1 MKPKKAS
8 IKIRDFKRHVDDWC
22 ALRAAMHHQ
31 PASIVAG
38 QKDLRVF
45 VRFCKEKHVR
55 RINGNTLIVF
65 FAYLADTRKNCSGSI
80 NRKRSTLR
88 CYLDH
93 LRLRQVPGAASFPME
108 YVPRARQA
116 YKGPIHT
123 LEPHEVMRLLDSIDR
138 STVIGIRDFTIFS
151 LLYAIG
157 LRLGECLTIRLQ
169 DIHWEKEMLTING
182 KGRKIRYI
190 PLTEKIAKLLKTWIK
205 HRRELLNAG
214 TSEYL
219 FLSKKGNPLSARR
232 AEERFQDIVQK
243 NAPLSVKKVTP
254 HSLRHAFAS
263 HAVEGDADLL
273 VLKTILGHASLK
285 TTELYLHPSINK
297 MRAALN
303 DHLASDILKD
313 IRYREVGVVGM
324 RINGKRK
331 STACGT

>member
-1 MKPKKAS
+1 MKPKKAY
-8 IKIRDFKRHVDDWC
+8 IKISDFKRHVDDWC
-22 ALRAAMHHQ
+22 AIRSVMHHQ
-31 PASIVAG
+31 PSSIVAG

-45 VRFCKEKHVR
+45 IRFCKENHVR
-55 RINGNTLIVF
+55 RINGVTLINF
-65 FAYLADTRKNCSGSI
+65 FAYLADIRNNCSGSI

-88 CYLDH
+88 CYLNH

-123 LEPHEVMRLLDSIDR
+123 LEPQEVMRLLDSIDR
-138 STVIGIRDFTIFS
+138 STVIGIRDFTVFS

-157 LRLGECLTIRLQ
+157 LRLGECLTLRLN
-169 DIHWEKEMLTING
+169 DINWGKEMLTING
-182 KGRKIRYI
+182 KGRKVRYI
-190 PLTEKIAKLLKTWIK
+190 PLTEKIGKLLRTWLK
-205 HRRELLNAG
+205 HRRALLNAG
-214 TSEYL
+214 TSAYL
-219 FLSKKGNPLSARR
+219 FLSKKGNPLSGRM
-232 AEERFQDIVQK
+232 AEERFQEIVKK

-303 DHLASDILKD
+303 DHLASDILSD
-313 IRYREVGVVGM
+313 IRYREVGILGM
-324 RINGKRK
+324 RINNKHK
-331 STACGT
+331 STA